1 MVFLVIDGWFY
12 ANITERFT
20 SLAGDLNLQPHSLRV
35 ASVEVWVNSCTSIFF
50 NDMFVCSFGVG
61 GAC

>member
-20 SLAGDLNLQPHSLRV
+20 SLAEDLNLQPHSLRV
-35 ASVEVWVNSCTSIFF
+35 ASVEDEDLSCHFLGPASVPK
-50 NDMFVCSFGVG
+50 DVL
-61 GAC
+61 